1 MNFYD
6 TREFVFRVS
15 MIHRFGIVVAE
26 ENLRKEETSFAYEF

>member
-15 MIHRFGIVVAE
+15 MIHRFGIVAE
-26 ENLRKEETSFAYEF
+26 ENLRKEEASFAYEF